1 MFLLISFRMNFSLMT
16 VSKFIVR
23 VVIRILWVM
32 ALHLDQCSMIRVTF
46 GQHRP
51 VPVLSIKW
59 RPYLSGTFDDN
70 WS

>member
-1 MFLLISFRMNFSLMT
+1 MNFSLMT

-32 ALHLDQCSMIRVTF
+32 ALRLDQCSMTTVAF

-59 RPYLSGTFDDN
+59 RSYLSGTFDDN